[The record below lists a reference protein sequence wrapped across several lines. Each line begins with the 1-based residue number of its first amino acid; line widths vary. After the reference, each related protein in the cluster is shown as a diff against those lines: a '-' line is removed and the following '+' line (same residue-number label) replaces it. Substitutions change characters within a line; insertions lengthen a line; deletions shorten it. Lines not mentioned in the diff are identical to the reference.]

1 MAQDNS
7 RNTEKNRKSEAQ
19 ERFEQADNAGRFA
32 GDDADAKA
40 ARQAA
45 EENIRQ
51 DTTSSREER
60 NKGTD
65 RLDTPGKR
73 GTNQVQ
79 DTAGDAQNEE
89 VDGSGRLEGK
99 EAENARNK
107 ATEGIKQGRSES

>member
-1 MAQDNS
+1 MAQDNI
-7 RNTEKNRKSEAQ
+7 RNTDKNRKSEAQ

-32 GDDADAKA
+32 GNDADAQA
-40 ARQAA
+40 ARRSM

-51 DTTSSREER
+51 DTTSSSEER

-65 RLDTPGKR
+65 RLDTPARR
-73 GTNQVQ
+73 GTAQAQ

-99 EAENARNK
+99 SADDARNK
-107 ATEGIKQGRSES
+107 ANEGIRQGRDE